1 MKIEVAMTRKQRT
14 KNKMAD
20 SDCGL
25 RHHYLLNLPIAK
37 CVYSIIFVCMR
48 YVKKFGCHY
57 NQSGVLKIEILILLR
72 LARFQNLG
80 TPPNQ
85 WPQWCLVGFHQ
96 KVFRNC
102 FIIVFDRG
110 E

>member
-1 MKIEVAMTRKQRT
+1 MKIEVEMTRKQRT

-37 CVYSIIFVCMR
+37 CLYTRYPIVARRAWPLGRVRRASKGILHTSKMYIVFVCMR

-57 NQSGVLKIEILILLR
+57 N
-72 LARFQNLG
+72 
-80 TPPNQ
+80 
-85 WPQWCLVGFHQ
+85 H
-96 KVFRNC
+96 
-102 FIIVFDRG
+102 
-110 E
+110 